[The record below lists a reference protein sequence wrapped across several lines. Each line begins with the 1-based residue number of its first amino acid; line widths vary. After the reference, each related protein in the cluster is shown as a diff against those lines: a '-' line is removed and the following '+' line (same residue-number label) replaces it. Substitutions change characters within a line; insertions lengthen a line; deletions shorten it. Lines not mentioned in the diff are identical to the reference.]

1 MKIRLKGKFETRQV
15 WADDKELHPRQ
26 SFKLRVHSPDG
37 FSWGYCGSGPA
48 QLAMAVL
55 LKYYTKDYV
64 WPNYQSFKEQVIA
77 VLPLS
82 DFEAI
87 VTINDRLKTATYN
100 IEIVNQNNI

>member
-55 LKYYTKDYV
+55 LKYYTKV
-64 WPNYQSFKEQVIA
+64 CMAK
-77 VLPLS
+77 LS
-82 DFEAI
+82 IFQR
-87 VTINDRLKTATYN
+87 TSYCGLTAFRF
-100 IEIVNQNNI
+100 